1 MYSVNNTN
9 FVNKGKVLDKTYF
22 IDIDGFLMASKNK
35 VFKIEDNEV
44 KGIKVVNKTLANPLV
59 SRKVF
64 QKYNRL
70 ISYLTELLVEDDDD
84 GETCREALN
93 QIEKFRLEIK
103 NKYREFLKQQ
113 ELEKMSKQLM
123 LLKKEANRKLM
134 EIQNSYLEYQNQS
147 NRSK

>member
-1 MYSVNNTN
+1 MYSVNNTKY
-9 FVNKGKVLDKTYF
+9 VNKGKVLDKTYF

-35 VFKIEDNEV
+35 VFKIDGNDV
-44 KGIKVVNKTLANPLV
+44 KEIKVVNKTLANPLV

-70 ISYLTELLVEDDDD
+70 ISYLTELLVDDDDD

-93 QIEKFRLEIK
+93 EIERFRLEIK
-103 NKYREFLKQQ
+103 NKYREFLTQK
-113 ELEKMSKQLM
+113 ELEKMSKQLT